1 MSEIEQ
7 LQQKVQELNDERD
20 IFARTLDKRDHE
32 IEELNQKLDYH
43 AEESFRQRDYLSAE
57 IERLRKEL
65 NRTRDAVDLWANEVN
80 ILEFENKRLRGLLY
94 EAFSTKNR

>member
-7 LQQKVQELNDERD
+7 LQQKIQELSDERD

-32 IEELNQKLDYH
+32 IDKL
-43 AEESFRQRDYLSAE
+43 S
-57 IERLRKEL
+57 KEL
-65 NRTRDAVDLWANEVN
+65 NRARDTVDLWASEVN